1 MPEISVIMSVYNG
14 EDYLEEAIDSVINQ
28 TFKDW
33 ELIIIN
39 DCSTD
44 GTEEILNKYKEKDER
59 IVVSPNEVNLKL
71 PSSLNKAIDLAK
83 GKYIARMDAD
93 DICLPDRL
101 KKQYEFMESNPDIDL
116 SSCRFMTLKNGTVS
130 SGGGGG
136 RWDRDAINALLL
148 FTNPI
153 LHPGVIGKS
162 EMLKKLKYDTSLTC
176 TEDLEIWT
184 RVAKEGY
191 KMMIQGEYLMLYR
204 LHDKQITETTKN
216 RQYKEVVKIQ
226 KEYFDALL
234 EKMSEEQEEFYI
246 SGIYFRDKIDIDKF
260 CSYYKWIKKA
270 NKKKKAFR
278 EEALDYALFEILAEY
293 KRCGISKGD
302 VIKGMMCF
310 NPLFLIKELPE
321 RKKRAKEDGLKCIK
335 AAEEIGYKHANGIVE
350 FPVFSK

>member
-14 EDYLEEAIDSVINQ
+14 EDYLAEAIDSVVNQ

-44 GTEEILNKYKEKDER
+44 GTAEILDKYKALDER
-59 IVVSPNEVNLKL
+59 IIISPNEVNLKL
-71 PSSLNKAIDLAK
+71 PSSLNKAIDLAR

-101 KKQYEFMESNPDIDL
+101 KKQYEFMESNQDIDL
-116 SSCRFMTLKNGTVS
+116 SSCRFMTLKNGVVA

-136 RWDRDAINALLL
+136 RWDKDAINALLL

-184 RVAKEGY
+184 RVARENY
-191 KMMIQGEYLMLYR
+191 KMMIQREYLMLYR

-234 EKMSEEQEEFYI
+234 EKMSEEQEDFYI
-246 SGIYFRDKIDIDKF
+246 SGIYFRDKMDIEKF

-270 NKKKKAFR
+270 NKKKKAFK
-278 EEALDYALFEILAEY
+278 EDALDYALFEILAEY
-293 KRCGISKGD
+293 KRCGMQKKDIL
-302 VIKGMMCF
+302 KGMLCF
-310 NPLFLIKELPE
+310 SPFFLMKELRG
-321 RKKRAKEDGLKCIK
+321 RKKRAKEDGIKCIK
-335 AAEEIGYKHANGIVE
+335 AAEEIGYKHTNGIVE